1 VWATC
6 PRRFLLHDLVDIQ
19 EEGVM
24 LWWTDSRKRL
34 PKEIRRGFDSFFFIV
49 GWLLWKERNTR
60 TFNRVSSLPAQMMEI
75 IE

>member
-1 VWATC
+1 V
-6 PRRFLLHDLVDIQ
+6 
-19 EEGVM
+19 
-24 LWWTDSRKRL
+24 DSRKRL

>member
-6 PRRFLLHDLVDIQ
+6 LRRFLLHDLVAVQ

-34 PKEIRRGFDSFFFIV
+34 PKEIRQGFDCFFFIIC
-49 GWLLWKERNTR
+49 WLLWKDRNAR
-60 TFNRVSSLPAQMMEI
+60 TFNRVASSPAQMMEI